1 MSGFTFLTEDQVF
14 GKNRLKIFEEYGTKC
29 TMTDFS
35 KLLDYFRATYMSA
48 SNQEILKRQLKD
60 KVGDWWT
67 KSLYGNRNVVVVCTD
82 GNKTWDFSDGRHAA
96 ARPAITYSEISSMC
110 SEPVRRENGVL
121 EVEYGEY
128 PQMVV
133 DENYSGE
140 LEEEFNN
147 GNLKVTGKS
156 YTTDSPCCFNAE
168 FSPRKHIEYEY
179 KGKKYIRFC
188 KGLNHD
194 GKNLHNL
201 TKISEDIPFWVSVE
215 PITWLVDE
223 KADIALSEKII
234 FAGVQYKFSKFG
246 MDDYDGDFDKTDI
259 KQFMDTYFSKE
270 IVCDRAYSQ
279 PTLEEQTKTI
289 EKKETKKQNPYDF
302 SFERVTEEDIIRGAI
317 ESGVAVFLHGASSEG
332 KSSRIKQIDPDCVI
346 LYLRNATPESLNGK
360 SVYNSETGEMID
372 IKPTWL
378 KKLEER
384 CEKEADKLHILFL
397 DEITNALPSI
407 QGMAFNIVLDREVN
421 GMWELPKNAR
431 IVAAGNDMKDSLAA
445 NQLAEPLFNRFVHVY
460 IKTTVDSWLKW
471 ASENKIHPSI
481 YAYIAYKGSKSLRTP
496 YNGEK
501 PNADPRK
508 WEMASKMLYATGKP
522 EMLRGVIGKELTT
535 EFCQFC
541 KQKVITIKD
550 VIEGNYT
557 ERDLEMDTGEKY
569 ATIVGLSGAKEE
581 EYEQVREF
589 VKKLGPEF
597 CAIYDTMWSRGE
609 ETRMEMVAE
618 VRTINSKGCI

>member
-1 MSGFTFLTEDQVF
+1 MSNFTFLTYEQIYLTDQLEI
-14 GKNRLKIFEEYGTKC
+14 LKKYRIKSEI
-29 TMTDFS
+29 TDFS
-35 KLLDYFRATYMSA
+35 IMLGGRVDLDCYTW
-48 SNQEILKRQLKD
+48 
-60 KVGDWWT
+60 VGNTRKNRIGWWWT
-67 KSLYGNRNVVVVCTD
+67 KSGFFYAISSVYYGSEV
-82 GNKTWDFSDGRHAA
+82 GNINDRDIG
-96 ARPAITYSEISSMC
+96 ARPAIPYSGISSMC
-110 SEPVRRENGVL
+110 SEPVRDEYGIL

-133 DENYSGE
+133 DEGYSVE
-140 LEEEFNN
+140 LERAYNN
-147 GNLKVTGKS
+147 GSLRTTEKT
-156 YTTDSPCCFNAE
+156 YTTDSANR
-168 FSPRKHIEYEY
+168 FSNVKFKPRKHTEYEY
-179 KGKKYIRFC
+179 EGKKYIRFV
-188 KGLNHD
+188 GDLNCVEKILSD
-194 GKNLHNL
+194 GR
-201 TKISEDIPFWVSVE
+201 KIQLGQAYWVSVE

-223 KADIALSEKII
+223 KTGIALSKKII
-234 FAGVQYKFSKFG
+234 FSGVQFKSG
-246 MDDYDGDFDKTDI
+246 TDHYDGDFDKTDI
-259 KQFMDTYFSKE
+259 KQFMDTYFSKD
-270 IVCDRAYSQ
+270 IVPVRTSQ
-279 PTLEEQTKTI
+279 KEEDQSS
-289 EKKETKKQNPYDF
+289 ERFNQFGF

-384 CEKEADKLHILFL
+384 CEKETDKLHILFL

-460 IKTTVDSWLKW
+460 IKTKVDSWLKW

-508 WEMASKMLYATGKP
+508 WEMASKMLYATGQP
-522 EMLRGVIGKELTT
+522 EMLRSLIGENITK

-541 KQKVITIKD
+541 KQRVITLED

-557 ERDLEMDTGEKY
+557 ERDLEMDTAEKY

-618 VRTINSKGCI
+618 VRTINSKGGI

>member
-1 MSGFTFLTEDQVF
+1 MSNFTFLTNEQ
-14 GKNRLKIFEEYGTKC
+14 IYGNNQLVIISRYDTKC
-29 TMTDFS
+29 AITDFTI
-35 KLLDYFRATYMSA
+35 LLGGAVLSGY
-48 SNQEILKRQLKD
+48 SNKKINTLKD
-60 KVGDWWT
+60 RTSWWWT
-67 KSLYGNRNVVVVCTD
+67 KTNAGD
-82 GNKTWDFSDGRHAA
+82 GDVGIIGGYEFFTRVNKRYVG
-96 ARPAITYSEISSMC
+96 ARPVIPYSEISSMC
-110 SEPVRRENGVL
+110 SEPARKKNGML

-133 DENYSGE
+133 DEGYSAE
-140 LEEEFNN
+140 LERAYDND
-147 GNLKVTGKS
+147 NLDITGKT
-156 YTTDSPCCFNAE
+156 YTTDSAYCFSNVK
-168 FSPRKHIEYEY
+168 FNPRTHIEYEY
-179 KGKKYIRFC
+179 KGKKYIRFVGDFNC
-188 KGLNHD
+188 FEKILSD
-194 GKNLHNL
+194 GR
-201 TKISEDIPFWVSVE
+201 KIQLGQAYWVSVE

-223 KADIALSEKII
+223 KADIALSKKIL
-234 FAGVQYKFSKFG
+234 FSGVQFKSGTDY
-246 MDDYDGDFDKTDI
+246 YDGDFDKTDI
-259 KQFMDTYFSKE
+259 KQFMDTYFSKD
-270 IVCDRAYSQ
+270 IVPVRTSQ
-279 PTLEEQTKTI
+279 KEEDQSS
-289 EKKETKKQNPYDF
+289 ERFNQFGF
-302 SFERVTEEDIIRGAI
+302 SFEDIIRGAI

-460 IKTTVDSWLKW
+460 IKTKVDSWLKW

-522 EMLRGVIGKELTT
+522 EMLRGVIGKELAT

-550 VIEGNYT
+550 VIEGKYT

-589 VKKLGPEF
+589 VMKLGPEF

-618 VRTINSKGCI
+618 VRATSEDKQVSLVMKND

>member
-1 MSGFTFLTEDQVF
+1 MSNFTFLTEDQVF
-14 GKNRLKIFEEYGTKC
+14 GKNRLKIFEEYGTESVI
-29 TMTDFS
+29 TDFS
-35 KLLDYFRATYMSA
+35 ILLGGGVSSQYYTWLGNTKKDRTGTWWTQSRITDTCSKVITVSVEQFCDYVIDYFA
-48 SNQEILKRQLKD
+48 
-60 KVGDWWT
+60 G
-67 KSLYGNRNVVVVCTD
+67 
-82 GNKTWDFSDGRHAA
+82 
-96 ARPAITYSEISSMC
+96 ARPAIPYSEISSFC
-110 SEPVRRENGVL
+110 SKPVRKESGIL

-128 PQMVV
+128 PQTVV
-133 DENYSGE
+133 S
-140 LEEEFNN
+140 EEESKILENGYFNRTL
-147 GNLKVTGKS
+147 GQTGES
-156 YTTDSPCCFNAE
+156 YTTDSERKYDVRRPFKE
-168 FSPRKHIEYEY
+168 RKHIEYCY
-179 KGKKYIRFC
+179 KGEKYVRIEGGINDSGRS
-188 KGLNHD
+188 LSD
-194 GKNLHNL
+194 GRKVESG
-201 TKISEDIPFWVSVE
+201 ISYWVRVE

-223 KADIALSEKII
+223 KTGIALSKNIL
-234 FAGVQYKFSKFG
+234 FAGVQFNNG
-246 MDDYDGDFDKTDI
+246 LYDGDFDKTDI
-259 KQFMDTYFSKE
+259 KQFMDTYFSKD
-270 IVCDRAYSQ
+270 IVPVRTSQ
-279 PTLEEQTKTI
+279 KEEDQSS
-289 EKKETKKQNPYDF
+289 ERFNQFGF

-384 CEKEADKLHILFL
+384 CEKETDKLHILFL

-460 IKTTVDSWLKW
+460 IKTKVDSWLKW

-550 VIEGNYT
+550 VIEGKYT

-589 VKKLGPEF
+589 VMKLGPEF

-618 VRTINSKGCI
+618 VRTINSKGGI

>member
-1 MSGFTFLTEDQVF
+1 MDEFTLLTKDQVF
-14 GKNRLKIFEEYGTKC
+14 GTDQLEILKKYGAQC
-29 TMTDFS
+29 AITDFS
-35 KLLDYFRATYMSA
+35 ILLGGIVSSNDYTSEGR
-48 SNQEILKRQLKD
+48 ILKDRT
-60 KVGDWWT
+60 GPWWT
-67 KSLYGNRNVVVVCTD
+67 KSTD
-82 GNKTWDFSDGRHAA
+82 GDDDAYIVSYGGFKAWGFVNIRHVG
-96 ARPAITYSEISSMC
+96 ARPVIPYSEISSMC

-133 DENYSGE
+133 DEGYSVE
-140 LEEEFNN
+140 LERAYNN
-147 GNLKVTGKS
+147 GGLRTTGKT
-156 YTTDSPCCFNAE
+156 YTTDSVRFQDTNTSFIA
-168 FSPRKHIEYEY
+168 RTHIEYEY
-179 KGKKYIRFC
+179 KGKKYIRFVGDFNC
-188 KGLNHD
+188 VEKILSD
-194 GKNLHNL
+194 GR
-201 TKISEDIPFWVSVE
+201 KIQLGQAYWVSVE

-223 KADIALSEKII
+223 KADIALSKKIL
-234 FAGVQYKFSKFG
+234 FSGVQFKSGTDY
-246 MDDYDGDFDKTDI
+246 YDGDFDKTDI
-259 KQFMDTYFSKE
+259 KQFMDTYFSKD
-270 IVCDRAYSQ
+270 IVPVRTSQ
-279 PTLEEQTKTI
+279 KEEDQSS
-289 EKKETKKQNPYDF
+289 ERFNQFGF

-384 CEKEADKLHILFL
+384 CEKETDKLHILFL

-460 IKTTVDSWLKW
+460 IKTKVDSWLKW

-550 VIEGNYT
+550 VIEGKYT

-589 VKKLGPEF
+589 VMKLGPEF

-618 VRTINSKGCI
+618 VRATSEDKKVSLVMKND